1 MKYYLHD
8 SNSFQDAK
16 ITELFIEY
24 GYEGLGLFYTLLEKF
39 ALQEKP
45 IKTSVL
51 KKQLSVG
58 KKLEKCWSFME
69 SLELI
74 YSNNGETFNENILKF
89 TEKFQKDR
97 EKTAKRISQWREKQA
112 LTENVTRS
120 EHVRNAPNLTKLNIT
135 KQLEVVE
142 EAQEPFE
149 ILVNL
154 KKINDLPGFIKE
166 KFSRTEEQLKMKV
179 TEKIYLERQEAFILR
194 NNERSYTNENDFKMH
209 YTNFILKPIPEQKE
223 KYSGQKEKVSR
234 VEQFKNNHNAVIN
247 DILTAV
253 GQ

>member
-1 MKYYLHD
+1 MAENKKSFVLYADLLHTVKKLPD
-8 SNSFQDAK
+8 EKAGGLLK
-16 ITELFIEY
+16 TILEY
-24 GYEGLGLFYTLLEKF
+24 VNDLNPNVDDILVDLVFE
-39 ALQEKP
+39 P
-45 IKTSVL
+45 IKHQL
-51 KKQLSVG
+51 KRDLKR
-58 KKLEKCWSFME
+58 
-69 SLELI
+69 
-74 YSNNGETFNENILKF
+74 YENFK
-89 TEKFQKDR
+89 
-97 EKTAKRISQWREKQA
+97 EKQS
-112 LTENVTRS
+112 LNGKLGGRPKKEENPKNPSLS
-120 EHVRNAPNLTKLNIT
+120 EKNHETQKSLNVNVNDTVNDI
-135 KQLEVVE
+135 KLEVVVE
-142 EAQEPFE
+142 EPEPFE

-154 KKINDLPGFIKE
+154 KKINDLPRYVKQ

-194 NNERSYTNENDFKMH
+194 NNERSYTDENDFKMH